1 MEYFIS
7 ALIGYLSGSV
17 PFAYILVKNG
27 QGIDITKTG
36 SGNAGAMNSFEVSK
50 SKLIGIQ
57 VLMLDAVKGLLS
69 VYLPLLFLPVNF
81 IFPALG
87 LLFAVFGHCYSPW
100 INFKGG
106 RGLATCAGGAILV
119 FPFLL
124 IVWIVYWIVFY
135 LFKRDILF
143 ANISAIIL
151 SLLSVLILANV
162 SVKYTNPHADSA
174 ASVLLF
180 SCSVLL
186 VIFSKHIEPLK
197 ELLNVRQKSSEGKD
211 GE

>member
-17 PFAYILVKNG
+17 PFAYILVKNA

-69 VYLPLLFLPVNF
+69 VYLPLFIFPVSF

-124 IVWIVYWIVFY
+124 IVWIVYWMFFY

-143 ANISAIIL
+143 ANIFAIVL

-197 ELLNVRQKSSEGKD
+197 ELLNVRQKSSEGND